1 MPHILHVIDTTGPGG
16 AETVFIE
23 VADRIRS
30 LGFESTVVV
39 RGSGWVLDEV
49 RRRNLDV
56 YVIDA
61 KGTANIAF
69 VRSVLKL
76 IRARN
81 IDLIQSHLLGS
92 NLYGAIISALC
103 RKPVIA
109 TFHGMVDVANTERFM
124 ALKFTIMN
132 LFVRHYVSVSERLL
146 SLFEQQYNLSRR
158 KTQVIYNGV
167 DTASYA
173 LATSSR
179 LRTALNIPEHSHLFG
194 CLGNVRPAKAY
205 DVMTRAV
212 AECVGRRID
221 LHVVI
226 AGDPKARLMSEL
238 NRLAE
243 TLQVQDRIHY
253 IGFIDDS
260 AEFLSNVDGFLLS
273 SSSEGFS
280 ISTIEAMAAGLPVVA
295 TRCGGPEEIIE
306 HERTG
311 WLVENGSAE
320 AIAGA
325 IETVVK
331 QPELAQ
337 SIAAQGQ
344 VEAREKFDI
353 EAMVSQYVQLYK
365 VELQ

>member
-23 VADRIRS
+23 VADRVRA

-39 RGSGWVLDEV
+39 RGPGWVLDEV

-56 YVIDA
+56 YVIEA

-76 IRARN
+76 IRTRN

-92 NLYGAIISALC
+92 NLYCAIISALC
-103 RKPVIA
+103 CKPVIA

-132 LFVRHYVSVSERLL
+132 LFVRRYVAVSERLL
-146 SLFEQQYNLSRR
+146 NIFEQKYKLSRG
-158 KTQVIYNGV
+158 KTKVIYNGV
-167 DTASYA
+167 DTANYGLTKSN
-173 LATSSR
+173 R
-179 LRTALNIPEHSHLFG
+179 LRTMLNIPEQSQVFG

-205 DVMTRAV
+205 DVMTHTV
-212 AECVGRRID
+212 AECVGRGID
-221 LHVVI
+221 LHVLV
-226 AGDPKARLMSEL
+226 AGDPKARLMTAL
-238 NRLAE
+238 TRLAE
-243 TLQVQDRIHY
+243 TLKVQDRIHY

-260 AEFLSNVDGFLLS
+260 AEFLSNVDAFLLS

-280 ISTIEAMAAGLPVVA
+280 ISTIEAMSAGLPVVA

-306 HERTG
+306 HEKTG
-311 WLVENGSAE
+311 WLVENGSVE
-320 AIAGA
+320 AIANA

-337 SIAAQGQ
+337 SIATQAQI
-344 VEAREKFDI
+344 EAREKFDS
-353 EAMVSQYVQLYK
+353 EAMVSQYIRLYK
-365 VELQ
+365 TALS